1 MYSSATFHANGGW
14 LARWLLLGVSM
25 VFDLDDIDRA
35 ILRLLQDNARTPNAE
50 IGRVVGLS
58 GQSVQERIRKL
69 EVGGVIRGYEVSLDP
84 AALGLEVT
92 AFVELTTP
100 TGQDYGA
107 EYRGINEFIVRE
119 PEVLEHH
126 SVAGDID
133 VILKVRCADIPH
145 LSALMDRLRNVTRA
159 HTKTII
165 VLHTRKETQHAPLE
179 QSGGNDSANSLPL
192 PPS

>member
-1 MYSSATFHANGGW
+1 MAFE
-14 LARWLLLGVSM
+14 
-25 VFDLDDIDRA
+25 LDDTDRA

-69 EVGGVIRGYEVSLDP
+69 EVAGVIRGYEVALDP

-133 VILKVRCADIPH
+133 VMLKVRCADIPH
-145 LSALMDRLRNVTRA
+145 LTALMDRLRNISRA

-165 VLHTRKETQHAPLE
+165 VLHTRKETQQAPLH
-179 QSGGNDSANSLPL
+179 SSPAVSSDANGTL